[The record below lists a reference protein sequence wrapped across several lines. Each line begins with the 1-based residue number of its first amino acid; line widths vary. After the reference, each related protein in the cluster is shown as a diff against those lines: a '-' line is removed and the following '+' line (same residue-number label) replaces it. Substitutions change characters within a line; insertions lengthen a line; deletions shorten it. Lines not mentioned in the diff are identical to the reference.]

1 VNSSA
6 ASVSPRR
13 LVVTLS
19 RIAAAVLGGYIF
31 VWGAVALCIAGLAA
45 AGMDYDQAWMLAM
58 LLAFLVY
65 LVVFLWAFA
74 ARRLG
79 LVWLVLLGGGVAM
92 TFGAQLLVGG
102 H

>member
-6 ASVSPRR
+6 ATVFPRR

-19 RIAAAVLGGYIF
+19 RIAAAVLGGYLF
-31 VWGAVALCIAGLAA
+31 VWGLVALTIAGLANL
-45 AGMDYDQAWMLAM
+45 GMDYDQAWMLAM

-65 LVVFLWAFA
+65 LVVFIWAFA

-79 LVWLVLLGGGVAM
+79 LVWIVLLGGGAAM
-92 TFGAQLLVGG
+92 TAGAQFFVGG
-102 H
+102 

>member
-1 VNSSA
+1 MNSSA

-19 RIAAAVLGGYIF
+19 RIAAAVLGGYVF
-31 VWGAVALCIAGLAA
+31 VWGLVALSIASLAA
-45 AGMDYDQAWMLAM
+45 GGMDYDQAWMLAM

-74 ARRLG
+74 ARRLIV
-79 LVWLVLLGGGVAM
+79 VWVVLLGGGAAM
-92 TFGAQLLVGG
+92 TGGAQLFVGG
-102 H
+102 